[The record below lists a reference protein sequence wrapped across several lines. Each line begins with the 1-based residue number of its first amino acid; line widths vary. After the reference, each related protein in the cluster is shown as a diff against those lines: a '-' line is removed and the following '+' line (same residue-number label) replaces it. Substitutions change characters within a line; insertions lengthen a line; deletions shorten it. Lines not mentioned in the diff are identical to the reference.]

1 MAPLGDSLA
10 YTDRHRILLIEDSDF
25 DRMLI
30 SREFSKQA
38 AQAEVTCMSSIK
50 NALADFD
57 ASDFDAVVTDINL
70 PDGSG
75 LDVIVYIR
83 SREQDLPILAL
94 TGVGSEETAVQAIK
108 FGANDYLSKSNET
121 FRKLPSLIAD
131 MIAQRVV
138 ATSRD
143 KTLAE
148 LRTLQD
154 RFRDFAE
161 AASDLFWETDS
172 EHRLRFV
179 SGSVESVL
187 GADPSA
193 FAGMFLPKLAAGH
206 KVAARMGDAMTD
218 RGAFRDIQFAYARRG
233 SGEVFLRLS
242 GKPYFSDKGDFLGY
256 RGIGTDVTEEVEAER
271 ELLAAKAAAEEAN
284 KAKTRFLAVMSHEL
298 RTPLNGILGFAQA
311 LDMGL
316 AGPLDAKQRD
326 YLKNINDAGQ
336 YLLSVLN
343 DILDIS
349 KIEADRYELSIEE
362 VDLAEILR
370 SAGGMFTSLAEQ
382 NGLSLNLD
390 VADENIALK
399 ADSRALRQVV
409 VNLVSNGVKFTP
421 RGGRVSVTGR
431 RTKAG
436 IVISVRDT
444 GEGIPAGELD
454 KIAKPFHQVENVMA
468 RRHGGSGL
476 GLSIAKGLI
485 EAHGGRLA
493 IESTVGEGTTVTV
506 TLPG

>member
-1 MAPLGDSLA
+1 MIIQ
-10 YTDRHRILLIEDSDF
+10 RHRILLIEDSDF
-25 DRMLI
+25 DRVLI
-30 SREFSKQA
+30 SREFTKQD

-75 LDVIVYIR
+75 LDVSVYIR

-94 TGVGSEETAVQAIK
+94 TGVGSEEIAVQAIK

-131 MIAQRVV
+131 LISRRV
-138 ATSRD
+138 AAASRD

-206 KVAARMGDAMTD
+206 KVAARMGDAMSD
-218 RGAFRDIQFAYARRG
+218 KGAFRDVEFAYDRPG

-242 GKPYFSDKGDFLGY
+242 GKPYFSDTGDLLGY
-256 RGIGTDVTEEVEAER
+256 RGIGSDVTEEVEAAR
-271 ELLAAKAAAEEAN
+271 QLLAAKAEAEEAN

-311 LDMGL
+311 LDMGF
-316 AGPLDAKQRD
+316 AGPLDARQKD

-362 VDLAEILR
+362 VNLGDILKA
-370 SAGGMFTSLAEQ
+370 AGGMFASLAEQ
-382 NGLSLNLD
+382 NGVSLK
-390 VADENIALK
+390 VAVEVEETTLK
-399 ADSRALRQVV
+399 ADSRALRQIV
-409 VNLVSNGVKFTP
+409 VNLVSNAVKFTP
-421 RGGRVSVTGR
+421 RDGQVSVTGR

-444 GEGIPAGELD
+444 GEGIPAGELHQ
-454 KIAKPFHQVENVMA
+454 ITKPFHQVENVMA

-485 EAHGGRLA
+485 EAHGGTLA
-493 IESTVGEGTTVTV
+493 IESTVGTGTNVTV